1 MSWWEVLF
9 HTGLALSLAAV
20 TKIPRQFWSEHTG
33 GLFQTQSAVPKLSY
47 HSYFECCALH
57 MRREGTSAPEFPSSP
72 FRRPSLPFP
81 ELSKYASGTPDR
93 WTLISLAIWPQ
104 FVFLANEADYWAGCL
119 MALKSTGFA
128 PAVRGHLN
136 FCREI
141 RIITGIEIAP
151 DATHSVHKCTNI
163 ITDNACR
170 CFQSAF
176 NSFDTTDWGVARRAT
191 TVQLQFSVL
200 GDPAV
205 ISCYHWE
212 QGGDFRGRH

>member
-1 MSWWEVLF
+1 
-9 HTGLALSLAAV
+9 
-20 TKIPRQFWSEHTG
+20 
-33 GLFQTQSAVPKLSY
+33 
-47 HSYFECCALH
+47 

-72 FRRPSLPFP
+72 FRRPSPPFP
-81 ELSKYASGTPDR
+81 KLSKYASGTPDR

-104 FVFLANEADYWAGCL
+104 FVFLANEADYWAGWL

-141 RIITGIEIAP
+141 RLITGIEIAP

-170 CFQSAF
+170 CFQSAS
-176 NSFDTTDWGVARRAT
+176 NSFDSTDWGVARRAT

-200 GDPAV
+200 GDPELSAV
-205 ISCYHWE
+205 VTGSRTATSSDTAKTATGPSYWSCLCVRYPNTTTYVLLSELRWLIY
-212 QGGDFRGRH
+212 